1 MDYKKMIIEMVEEE
15 QNTGK
20 LRFVYMILENKNVRG
35 RGMDYKERI
44 IALLEKVKTEQTLNR
59 VYKLLEYLYL
69 REE

>member
-1 MDYKKMIIEMVEEE
+1 MNGCNE
-15 QNTGK
+15 
-20 LRFVYMILENKNVRG
+20 RG